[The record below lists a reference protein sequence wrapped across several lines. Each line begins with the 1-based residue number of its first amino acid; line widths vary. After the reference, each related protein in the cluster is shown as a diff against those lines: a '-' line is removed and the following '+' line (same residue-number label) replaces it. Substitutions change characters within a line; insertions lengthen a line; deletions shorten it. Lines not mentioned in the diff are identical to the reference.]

1 MSSHE
6 NRWNNELGYYL
17 GTKGGGA
24 FQAFIIFF
32 QILPESA
39 IAPFAHSCKNFMH
52 RSIAPV
58 HASMQYYILY
68 KYSDVTSIM
77 AIWRTQILSHGPQN
91 LDLKIIFRAFM
102 TFNDT
107 ARLQQNQNEK
117 FGTSFHALTC
127 FWSYLQSKRNLD
139 IYFYKSRFA
148 VIIFIRKVPLL
159 KMKFRF
165 CFR

>member
-1 MSSHE
+1 M
-6 NRWNNELGYYL
+6 
-17 GTKGGGA
+17 GGGVPCTL
-24 FQAFIIFF
+24 IIFF

-77 AIWRTQILSHGPQN
+77 AIWRTKILSHRAQN
-91 LDLKIIFRAFM
+91 LDIKIIFRAFM
-102 TFNDT
+102 TFNYT
-107 ARLQQNQNEK
+107 ARWQQNQNEK
-117 FGTSFHALTC
+117 LGTSFHALTC

-139 IYFYKSRFA
+139 IYFYKSKFA
-148 VIIFIRKVPLL
+148 VIIFIIKVPLM